1 MQSLEINPNPNL
13 ANTSSHR
20 INMAKEASIPAAL
33 PPDPQKYLNEQIRN
47 EKIIQALNSS
57 EGLDQSTHL
66 SNPTTE
72 LAEEVQVSK
81 APKAN
86 FLRDQAPIYGYSAA
100 SLMHLLAGLAK
111 SWQILPAGLTKFLD
125 QYSLIV
131 SKLVNVANYT
141 YKGMEA
147 LAGKRAWEGLARLA
161 YSAII
166 PFIPLESMF
175 SASGISSGL
184 TMMEQAQRH
193 KLQGL
198 APAKT
203 WEEDL
208 RRNFSAFK
216 EMVTETLYGL
226 PFISK
231 NPRVFISAAKEKGH
245 TMFLC
250 AWGNFL
256 GALLGFA
263 VGKDHGSQLGKA
275 ASLLRNAGGIGCDWA
290 KLIHPDWNN
299 KLSAIFYA
307 GVSAFD
313 FGKSF
318 TNNGRANILSHFSLA
333 LNNFAN
339 YYYVNTTKTT
349 SDGTFKDYK
358 NNGHSF
364 TLPLNLKPALQGI
377 AA

>member
-1 MQSLEINPNPNL
+1 MNTATITSNNNYTGPNQTTEKAARLDPKNYLSKELE
-13 ANTSSHR
+13 
-20 INMAKEASIPAAL
+20 
-33 PPDPQKYLNEQIRN
+33 D
-47 EKIIQALNSS
+47 EKIARALASF
-57 EGLDQSTHL
+57 EGVPETITPQETKK
-66 SNPTTE
+66 PE
-72 LAEEVQVSK
+72 IK
-81 APKAN
+81 PN

-100 SLMHLLAGLAK
+100 SIMHLLAGLSK
-111 SWQILPAGLTKFLD
+111 SSQILPKGLTKFLD
-125 QYSLIV
+125 QYSLLV
-131 SKLVNVANYT
+131 SKFVNIANYT
-141 YKGMEA
+141 YKGFEA
-147 LAGKRAWEGLARLA
+147 LSGKRAWEGLARLA
-161 YSAII
+161 YSVII

-208 RRNFSAFK
+208 KRNFSAFK
-216 EMVTETLYGL
+216 EMVTETLSGL
-226 PFISK
+226 PFIGK
-231 NPRVFISAAKEKGH
+231 NQKVFVNAAKEKGH

-263 VGKDHGSQLGKA
+263 VGKDHSSPLGKL
-275 ASLLRNAGGIGCDWA
+275 ASLFRNAGGIGCDWA

-318 TNNGRANILSHFSLA
+318 TNNGTANILSHFSLA

-349 SDGTFKDYK
+349 SDGTFKDYR
-358 NNGHSF
+358 NNGAKV
-364 TLPLNLKPALQGI
+364 L